1 MIDFHVTVATLIN
14 LLIVYLGRKRNTKK
28 EQNIIMA
35 VNYWALFL
43 TPVAFSW
50 IHDLNQF
57 LI

>member
-14 LLIVYLGRKRNTKK
+14 LLIVYLGHKRNSKK